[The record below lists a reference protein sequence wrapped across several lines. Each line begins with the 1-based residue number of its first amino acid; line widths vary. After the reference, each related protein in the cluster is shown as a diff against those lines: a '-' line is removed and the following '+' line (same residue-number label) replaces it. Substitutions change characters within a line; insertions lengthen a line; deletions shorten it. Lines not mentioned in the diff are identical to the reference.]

1 MGGFYE
7 QICGA
12 LGNDN
17 VLTAEP
23 MSRHTTF
30 RAGGEAKYFLTPR
43 DTDGLKEAID
53 LCKRSGIP
61 HYILGNGSNLLVGD
75 KGYPG
80 AVISMEA
87 FLECKVEDT
96 QIRAG
101 AGVLLSKIA
110 RTAAEH
116 SLAGFE
122 FASGIPGTLGGAM
135 VMNAGAYGGE
145 CRDVVKRVQVL
156 DRQGLIRWLSLEEM
170 DFGYRKSCI
179 GPEGHVVLSAEL
191 TLEKGDKEEI
201 LARMG
206 ELAAKRREKQPLEY
220 PSAGSTFKRPPGHFA
235 GKLIEEAGLKGVSV
249 GGAQVSTKHSGF
261 VVNTGG
267 ATAADILNLCRLVQ
281 EEVMRRFGVRLELEV
296 KTIGEF

>member
-1 MGGFYE
+1 MEGFYE
-7 QICGA
+7 QIRRV
-12 LGNDN
+12 LGSDN
-17 VLTAEP
+17 VLTGEP

-30 RAGGEAKYFLTPR
+30 RAGGEARYFLTPR
-43 DTDGLKEAID
+43 DTDGLKGAID
-53 LCKRSGIP
+53 LCERSGIP
-61 HYILGNGSNLLVGD
+61 YYILGNGSNLLVGD

-80 AVISMEA
+80 AILSMEA
-87 FLECKVEDT
+87 FLECQVEDT
-96 QIRAG
+96 VIRAG
-101 AGVLLSKIA
+101 SGVLLSKIA
-110 RTAAEH
+110 RMAADH
-116 SLAGFE
+116 ALTGFE

-156 DRQGLIRWLSLEEM
+156 DRQGRVRWLSLEEM

-179 GPEGHVVLSAEL
+179 GPEGHVVLEAEL
-191 TLEKGDKEEI
+191 SLQKGDKEEI

-206 ELAAKRREKQPLEY
+206 ELAARRREKQPLEY

-235 GKLIEEAGLKGVSV
+235 GKLIEEAGLKGASV

-261 VVNTGG
+261 VVNTGH
-267 ATAADILNLCRLVQ
+267 ATAADILKLCRLVQ
-281 EEVMRRFGVRLELEV
+281 EEIMRQFGVRLELEV